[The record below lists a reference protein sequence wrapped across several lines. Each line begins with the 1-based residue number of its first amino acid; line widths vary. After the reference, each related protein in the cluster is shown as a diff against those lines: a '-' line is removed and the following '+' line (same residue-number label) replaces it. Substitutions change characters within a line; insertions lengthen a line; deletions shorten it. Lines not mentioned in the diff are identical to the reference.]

1 MNCQRLRLACLLSS
15 ALLLASPASHAQAP
29 QPPFALPA
37 FTDTGRAARIEA
49 LLPEIEKLYQ
59 EQADKEHLPGLAYG
73 ILLDGQL
80 IHAKGIGFANVE
92 QKLAAAPDSRFRIA
106 SMSKS
111 LVALA
116 ALKLRDEGKLRLDDP
131 IAKYLPEAGK
141 LRRPTVDSPAITVR
155 QLMTMS
161 TGLPEDNPWGDRQ
174 MELSNAALAKLVG
187 GGLSFSTATGQGFEY
202 SNLGFMLLGK
212 VVAKAAGMR
221 FQDYVAQRIL
231 KPLGMADTGWEYA
244 SMPKDKLALGYRWTG
259 SAWELE
265 PMLHDGDAA
274 AMGGL
279 ITTIQDWSRYSAF
292 LLSAWPPRDEA
303 DNGPV
308 KRATLREL
316 QAPQSFAGLQGKAK
330 LADSTPNP
338 TVGFYA
344 HGLVWSRDGRGVT
357 VVTHNGGLPGF
368 GSHFRVLPDYGLAI
382 MAFGNVRYA
391 PLSGT
396 SGKVMDLILD
406 KGKLQARTITPSAI
420 LLKRQQQV
428 AHMLQH
434 WDAEADSITA
444 DNFFLDR
451 SRADWVAHAAKQ
463 LATIGKVISVGELK
477 AENQLRGSFPLV
489 GEQGTLEVS
498 FTLTPEREPKVQELK
513 VKAAAAP

>member
-1 MNCQRLRLACLLSS
+1 MNSQRLRLACLLWS

-29 QPPFALPA
+29 QTPFALPA
-37 FTDTGRAARIEA
+37 FADTGRAARIEA
-49 LLPEIEKLYQ
+49 LLPEIDKLYQ

-73 ILLDGQL
+73 ILLDGKL

-141 LRRPTVDSPAITVR
+141 LRRPTVDSPAITVHH
-155 QLMTMS
+155 LMTMT

-174 MELSNAALAKLVG
+174 MELSNAALAKFVG

-202 SNLGFMLLGK
+202 SNLGFVMLGK
-212 VVAKAAGMR
+212 VVSKASGMR

-259 SAWELE
+259 SAWALE

-303 DNGPV
+303 DNGPSSAPRCANCRRR
-308 KRATLREL
+308 KPSAGCRPRPSWRTARRIPRSASMRTACCGRAT
-316 QAPQSFAGLQGKAK
+316 AGALPSSPTTAAC
-330 LADSTPNP
+330 LAS
-338 TVGFYA
+338 A
-344 HGLVWSRDGRGVT
+344 
-357 VVTHNGGLPGF
+357 
-368 GSHFRVLPDYGLAI
+368 AI
-382 MAFGNVRYA
+382 SACCRTMAS
-391 PLSGT
+391 PSW
-396 SGKVMDLILD
+396 
-406 KGKLQARTITPSAI
+406 PSATCAT
-420 LLKRQQQV
+420 RR
-428 AHMLQH
+428 
-434 WDAEADSITA
+434 
-444 DNFFLDR
+444 F
-451 SRADWVAHAAKQ
+451 RAPAA
-463 LATIGKVISVGELK
+463 
-477 AENQLRGSFPLV
+477 R
-489 GEQGTLEVS
+489 
-498 FTLTPEREPKVQELK
+498 
-513 VKAAAAP
+513 

>member
-1 MNCQRLRLACLLSS
+1 MTAQRIRLACLLSA
-15 ALLLASPASHAQAP
+15 ALLAASPGYAQAP
-29 QPPFALPA
+29 QGGFVPPA
-37 FTDTGRAARIEA
+37 FTDAGRAARIEA
-49 LLPEIEKLYQ
+49 LLPEIDRLYQ
-59 EQADKEHLPGLAYG
+59 EQAEKTHVPGLAYG
-73 ILLDGQL
+73 IVVDGKL
-80 IHAKGIGFANVE
+80 VHAKGIGYANVE
-92 QKLAAAPDSRFRIA
+92 SQLAAAPDSRFRIA

-116 ALKLRDEGKLRLDDP
+116 ALQLRDEGKLRLDDP
-131 IAKYLPEAGK
+131 ISKYLPEAGK
-141 LRRPTVDSPAITVR
+141 LRRPTVDSPPITVR
-155 QLMTMS
+155 HLMTMS

-174 MELSNAALAKLVG
+174 MELSNAALAKFVG
-187 GGLSFSTATGQGFEY
+187 GGLSFSNATGEVFEY

-212 VVAKAAGMR
+212 VVGKASGMR
-221 FQDYVAQRIL
+221 FQDYVQRRIL

-279 ITTIQDWSRYSAF
+279 ITTINDFARYSAF

-316 QAPQSFAGLQGKAK
+316 QMPQSFASLQGDAK
-330 LADSTPNP
+330 LADGTPNP

-344 HGLVWSRDGRGVT
+344 NGLVWSRDSRGVT

-368 GSHFRVLPDYGLAI
+368 GSHYRILPDYGIAI

-391 PLSGT
+391 SLSGT
-396 SGKVMDLILD
+396 SSKVMNLILV
-406 KGKLQARTITPSAI
+406 KGKLQPRTVMPSAI
-420 LLKRQQQV
+420 LLKRQPQV
-428 AHMLQH
+428 LHMLQH
-434 WDAEADSITA
+434 WDAEADAITA

-451 SRADWVAHAAKQ
+451 SRADWAEHAGKQ
-463 LATIGKVISVGELK
+463 LASIGKISSVGELK
-477 AENQLRGSFPLV
+477 AMNQLRGSFQLV
-489 GEQGTLEVS
+489 GEQGTLEVF
-498 FTLTPEREPKVQELK
+498 FTLTPEREPKVQELQLK
-513 VKAAAAP
+513 PVKAP